1 MVTVRQLRLRRRPKR
16 LYENALKVMKDIF
29 LSDDTPEKDELDINE
44 QFQLSCQTLGEYVT
58 LDWDHKREVENLINT
73 IQTYSDDYTKTRPLN
88 IIMIAEPG
96 LGKSHFIKCL
106 AKKMKNIGISE
117 VSFNM
122 ATIQNIIDL
131 IQPIE
136 AARNLKVVDQ
146 LPLMFFDEIDSDPQN
161 YARLLPLM
169 WDGEVHLGQ
178 RDLKLGKVVLI
189 MAASDPEIK
198 KVMKSAKSMQ
208 SEFESIQENK
218 KKLVDLLSRV
228 NGGVIEIPKL
238 DIATKRRD
246 RRIDK
251 VCLSISLLQRKFGPY
266 LERVP
271 WALLRFIAISEFRYG
286 VRSIA
291 HLIDLIPG
299 EIEIDDTLEVN
310 KIILPINDE
319 KELKKS
325 SLAFHLITEEDPE
338 SIVEFWQE
346 VSACKTLIRFEPKEE
361 EL

>member
-1 MVTVRQLRLRRRPKR
+1 MIRRLRLRRRPKR
-16 LYENALKVMKDIF
+16 IYEDALKVMKNIF
-29 LSDDTPEKDELDINE
+29 LSEDTPDEVEVDIHK
-44 QFQLSCQTLGEYVT
+44 QFQLSRQTLGEYVT
-58 LDWDHKREVENLINT
+58 LDWDHKREVENLINR
-73 IQTYSDDYTKTRPLN
+73 IQNYSGDSTKTRPLN

-122 ATIQNIIDL
+122 ATIQNIMDL

-136 AARNLKVVDQ
+136 AVRNLKVVDQ
-146 LPLMFFDEIDSDPQN
+146 LPLLFFDEIDSDPQN

-169 WDGEVHLGQ
+169 WDGEIHLGQ

-189 MAASDPEIK
+189 MAASDPGIK

-208 SEFESIQENK
+208 SEFEAIQENQT
-218 KKLVDLLSRV
+218 KLVDLLSRV
-228 NGGVIEIPKL
+228 NGGVIEIPQL
-238 DIATKRRD
+238 DIATKSRD

-271 WALLRFIAISEFRYG
+271 WALLRFTAISKFRYG

-299 EIEIDDTLEVN
+299 DIEIDETLELKN
-310 KIILPINDE
+310 ISLPLDDE

-325 SLAFHLITEEDPE
+325 SLAFHLITEEEPE
-338 SIVEFWQE
+338 TIVELWE
-346 VSACKTLIRFEPKEE
+346 EISDCKTLIRFEREE
-361 EL
+361 EE

>member
-1 MVTVRQLRLRRRPKR
+1 MIRRIRFRRSPKR
-16 LYENALKVMKDIF
+16 LYENALSMMKDIF
-29 LSDDTPEKDELDINE
+29 LSDDTPDEDEVDIHK
-44 QFQLSCQTLGEYVT
+44 QFQLSRQTLGEYVT
-58 LDWDHKREVENLINT
+58 LDWDHRREIESVINT
-73 IQTYSDDYTKTRPLN
+73 IQSYSEDFTKTRPLN

-122 ATIQNIIDL
+122 ATIQNINDL

-136 AARNLKVVDQ
+136 AVRNLKVVDH
-146 LPLMFFDEIDSDPQN
+146 LPLLFFDEIDSDPQN
-161 YARLLPLM
+161 YALLLPLM
-169 WDGEVHLGQ
+169 WDGEIHLGQ

-189 MAASDPEIK
+189 MAASDPGIK

-208 SEFESIQENK
+208 SEFEAIQDNQK
-218 KKLVDLLSRV
+218 KMVDLLSRI
-228 NGGVIEIPKL
+228 NGGVIEIPQL
-238 DIATKRRD
+238 DIATKSRD

-251 VCLSISLLQRKFGPY
+251 VCLSISLLQRKFGSY

-271 WALLRFIAISEFRYG
+271 WALLRFIAISKFRYG

-299 EIEIDDTLEVN
+299 NVEIEETLELN
-310 KIILPINDE
+310 NCSLPLDDE
-319 KELKKS
+319 KEIKKS
-325 SLAFHLITEEDPE
+325 SLAYHLIAEEGPE
-338 SIVEFWQE
+338 TIVEFWE
-346 VSACKTLIRFEPKEE
+346 EISECKTLIRFERVEE

>member
-1 MVTVRQLRLRRRPKR
+1 MVRRLRIRRSPKR

-29 LSDDTPEKDELDINE
+29 LSDDTPEEVEVDIHK
-44 QFQLSCQTLGEYVT
+44 QFQLSCQTLGDYVT
-58 LDWDHKREVENLINT
+58 LDWDHKREIENLIKT
-73 IQTYSDDYTKTRPLN
+73 IQNYSGDHTKTRPLN

-106 AKKMKNIGISE
+106 AKKMKNVGISE

-122 ATIQNIIDL
+122 ATIQNIMDL

-136 AARNLKVVDQ
+136 AVRNLKVVDQ
-146 LPLMFFDEIDSDPQN
+146 LPLLFFDEIDSDPQN
-161 YARLLPLM
+161 YARFLPLM
-169 WDGEVHLGQ
+169 WDGEIHLGQ

-189 MAASDPEIK
+189 MAASDPGIK

-208 SEFESIQENK
+208 SEFEAIQENQ
-218 KKLVDLLSRV
+218 KKLVDLLSRI
-228 NGGVIEIPKL
+228 NGGAIEIPKL
-238 DIATKRRD
+238 DIATKSRD

-271 WALLRFIAISEFRYG
+271 WALLRFIAISKFRYG

-299 EIEIDDTLEVN
+299 DIEIEETLKLN
-310 KIILPINDE
+310 SIKLPLDDE
-319 KELKKS
+319 KELKKAA
-325 SLAFHLITEEDPE
+325 LH
-338 SIVEFWQE
+338 SI
-346 VSACKTLIRFEPKEE
+346 
-361 EL
+361 